1 MASPPGS
8 AKTETARPQRDKAS
22 TATMMTKK
30 YIPIR
35 PASAADAARIAS
47 AVRNASAAARIALAA
62 APGVK
67 ETAASGAANG
77 AASGAASGAITQSGA
92 LAVAGAA
99 GDVASGAATGGGA
112 GASSSKTATTA
123 ASAAGFGWID
133 AAGPASLLCA
143 LYNAAGGYWRRDE
156 TLSFQPAL
164 GAAYPLAGPPGGAP
178 AGPCAAAQQRAIDAT
193 IALLARDIPEISF
206 FGRIDPI

>member
-1 MASPPGS
+1 MRQAPT
-8 AKTETARPQRDKAS
+8 AKT
-22 TATMMTKK
+22 MTKK

-35 PASAADAARIAS
+35 PASATDAARIAS

-62 APGVK
+62 APDGN
-67 ETAASGAANG
+67 ETATSGAARS
-77 AASGAASGAITQSGA
+77 AT
-92 LAVAGAA
+92 
-99 GDVASGAATGGGA
+99 TGGGA
-112 GASSSKTATTA
+112 IGSFSKTVATA

-164 GAAYPLAGPPGGAP
+164 GAAYPLAGPPGGNP
-178 AGPCAAAQQRAIDAT
+178 SGPCAAAQRRAIDAT
-193 IALLARDIPEISF
+193 ITLLAKDIPEISF